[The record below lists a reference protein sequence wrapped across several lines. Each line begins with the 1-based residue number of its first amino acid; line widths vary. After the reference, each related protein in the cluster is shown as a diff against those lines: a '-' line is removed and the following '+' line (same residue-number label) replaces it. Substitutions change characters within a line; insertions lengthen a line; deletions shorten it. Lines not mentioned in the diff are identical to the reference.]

1 MLPIFKQLIATDDA
15 YHEYRLNLNRQTKEQ
30 TVAFRLGLTN
40 GLMVAD
46 AKLAKFLL
54 GLPPHILEKGG
65 LFDETF
71 RYDPNGFLGGLFEDE
86 GKTWQIHRKS
96 LSKLFHYLVL
106 EHYIEDMDIS
116 AVEFTEQLC
125 KNKKFLV

>member
-54 GLPPHILEKGG
+54 GLPPHIVEKGG
-65 LFDETF
+65 LFDETH
-71 RYDPNGFLGGLFEDE
+71 RYDPDGILRSIFVEE
-86 GKTWQIHRKS
+86 GKAWQIHRKS
-96 LSKLFHYLVL
+96 LSKLFHYGVM

-125 KNKKFLV
+125 KNKNFMV